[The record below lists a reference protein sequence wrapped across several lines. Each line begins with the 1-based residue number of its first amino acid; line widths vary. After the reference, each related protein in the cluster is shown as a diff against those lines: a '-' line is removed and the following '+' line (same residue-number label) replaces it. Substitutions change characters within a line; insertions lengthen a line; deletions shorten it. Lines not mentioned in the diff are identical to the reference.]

1 MSTALTSRVE
11 GELLLVRL
19 RVESRYLEEVLESLA
34 ALPFPVNPDLQH
46 VGLYSVVEFPAYSSQ
61 LATVKGAV
69 APFELAVQTVPMLD
83 AIRT

>member
-1 MSTALTSRVE
+1 MSTALTSPRE

-19 RVESRYLEEVLESLA
+19 RVDSRNLEEVLDALA
-34 ALPFPVNPDLQH
+34 ALPFPVNPELEH
-46 VGLYSVVEFPAYSSQ
+46 VGGFSFVEFPAFSTRI
-61 LATVKGAV
+61 AVVKDAV